1 VDTCRRNNNFYIDVQ
16 YVLYFRRFVSCS
28 VVEHLLFYL
37 LSAGYRNTVLDIIRR
52 YMLMKRFRRFFLNDY
67 SILFLIITNAL
78 LIFIQEFEL
87 KGNILD
93 YVEPVFT
100 ILFIIEMLIK
110 INEYGFS
117 KYIAVGWNRLDFIL
131 VIIAIPSLGVIF
143 YNDSA
148 LQLNI
153 FLTLRVFRVFK
164 FFRLV
169 RFFPNIKTLVTSIQ
183 RALKTSYI
191 VVAGFFLLIF
201 IVSLVSCAL
210 YKSIAPEYFGNPI
223 ESFYSTFRL
232 FSVEGWY
239 EIPDV
244 IASRTSTTIAF
255 ISKLYFSVLLL
266 GGGIIGLS
274 LVNSIFVDAMV
285 SDNNDALQE
294 EVSQL
299 SKRIEQLSEKIEHL
313 NNNVQQS

>member
-1 VDTCRRNNNFYIDVQ
+1 
-16 YVLYFRRFVSCS
+16 
-28 VVEHLLFYL
+28 
-37 LSAGYRNTVLDIIRR
+37 
-52 YMLMKRFRRFFLNDY
+52 MKKFKSFFLNDY
-67 SILFLIITNAL
+67 RILFLIVANAL

-87 KGNILD
+87 NGNILD
-93 YVEPVFT
+93 YFEPIFT
-100 ILFIIEMLIK
+100 VLFIIEMLVK

-169 RFFPNIKTLVTSIQ
+169 RFFPNVTTLVSSIQ

-201 IVSLVSCAL
+201 IVSLVSCSL
-210 YKSIAPEYFGNPI
+210 YKSIAPEYFGNPV

-232 FSVEGWY
+232 FSIEGWY

-244 IASRTSTTIAF
+244 IASRTSTAIAF
-255 ISKLYFSVLLL
+255 VSKVYFSILLF

-299 SKRIEQLSEKIEHL
+299 SKKIEHL
-313 NNNVQQS
+313 TEKIEQLNKNV